1 MADDPFRDLLGDDLA
16 VDLANTVRRRR
27 DREFEL
33 VGGPADLEAWLRH
46 EAGRVPVPAHVDAG
60 LVRRFRA
67 LRDDA
72 LAVLRAAAA
81 GAPLPSGPVAE
92 INAVARATPAVRLL
106 GDRAG
111 TATTRV
117 PHAADDAGALL
128 AVLAAAV
135 IDLAAR
141 PAAGGL
147 ALCDAPSCGQ
157 LFLRTRAGQ
166 RWCGPGCGNRARA
179 ARHHARAARARR
191 A

>member
-1 MADDPFRDLLGDDLA
+1 MSDDPSWDWLGDDLA

-27 DREFEL
+27 DGEAEL
-33 VGGPADLEAWLRH
+33 IRGPADLEAWLGH
-46 EAGRVPVPAHVDAG
+46 EATRVPVPAHVGEG
-60 LVRRFRA
+60 LVRRFLA

-81 GAPLPSGPVAE
+81 GAPLPHDAVAA

-106 GDRAG
+106 GDRPG
-111 TATTRV
+111 TAVTSV

-128 AVLAAAV
+128 ALLAAAV

-141 PAAGGL
+141 PAAGGV

-157 LFLRTRAGQ
+157 LFLRTRPDQ
-166 RWCGPGCGNRARA
+166 QWCGPGCGNRARA
-179 ARHHARAARARR
+179 ARHHARAARAR
-191 A
+191 